1 MGRRD
6 GSSDSQARAPAFG
19 PMFCPLR
26 PCRSGRGRAPLLRA
40 ARAGSALN
48 ALTRVPRAAGWRRV
62 AAELAPA
69 DDGSCGMRSAAL
81 DDAGTRAAEAGAAL
95 SHGHYEESSDA
106 WAAWVEEMKQ
116 YPI

>member
-1 MGRRD
+1 
-6 GSSDSQARAPAFG
+6 
-19 PMFCPLR
+19 
-26 PCRSGRGRAPLLRA
+26 
-40 ARAGSALN
+40 
-48 ALTRVPRAAGWRRV
+48 
-62 AAELAPA
+62 
-69 DDGSCGMRSAAL
+69 MRSAAL